1 MKKVYV
7 VIIVLLYAVSSF
19 AYSDNTEDLL
29 SSLDSIIDNAAMW
42 EGKRLKKIEDFRK
55 KFSSVRLP
63 EDEYWVNK
71 NLFDQYSVFNT
82 DSALK
87 YAERNR
93 YLSEQFGEKTLITEW
108 DINRSFI
115 LSVTGLLKEAQNVM
129 DSIDLGDVP
138 EDLKPQYFNQLSYL
152 YSHYGQYLGSNASS
166 PIDYLG
172 YSRSYQ
178 DSTFAHAKGDDPL
191 YLWYKAWASEYN
203 EGNNM
208 QELKNDLREYLD
220 SASMDTMA
228 DAMMAYALSEIFKK
242 EGDVDNRLK
251 YLAKSAICDIKTA
264 NKDIASLEVLGKILF
279 SAGDIDRAYS
289 YINFC
294 RKLAQEL
301 PNRIRSLTLARVE
314 KDIRDQYSARDL
326 DQRKRLQL
334 YLWILSAL
342 SLFLV
347 FAVLLIFHK
356 NKKLVDSRRSL
367 AHLNDKLASNIEEL
381 QNLKEIQEKSNI
393 RLKTMNQ
400 ELSEV
405 NHKLKEA
412 NVIKEE
418 YIGQMFHVCSDYI
431 DKLDSFR
438 KEVLRKIKTGQTESL
453 QRYIASPN
461 MIQVEL
467 KEFYNRFDTIFLT
480 IFPDFVKDFNALLR
494 PDESILP
501 AEGELL
507 NTPLRIFALVR
518 LGIGDSVKIA
528 SLLHCSTQTVYN
540 NRLRVRN
547 KSYLSKDSF
556 ANAVKTLGKFQQ
568 E

>member
-1 MKKVYV
+1 M
-7 VIIVLLYAVSSF
+7 
-19 AYSDNTEDLL
+19 
-29 SSLDSIIDNAAMW
+29 
-42 EGKRLKKIEDFRK
+42 
-55 KFSSVRLP
+55 P

-93 YLSEQFGEKTLITEW
+93 NLSEQFGEKSLITEW

-129 DSIDLGDVP
+129 DSIDFGDVP

-172 YSRSYQ
+172 YSRAYQ
-178 DSTFAHAKGDDPL
+178 DFTFTHAKGDDPL
-191 YLWYKAWASEYN
+191 YLWYKAWASEYS

-208 QELKNDLREYLD
+208 QELKNELSAYLD
-220 SASMDTMA
+220 SASMDTRT

-242 EGDVDNRLK
+242 EGDVDNRLN
-251 YLAKSAICDIKTA
+251 YLAKSEICDIKTA

-294 RKLAQEL
+294 RKQAQEL

-347 FAVLLIFHK
+347 FAVLLIFYK
-356 NKKLVDSRRSL
+356 NKKLVDSRKSL
-367 AHLNDKLASNIEEL
+367 
-381 QNLKEIQEKSNI
+381 
-393 RLKTMNQ
+393 
-400 ELSEV
+400 
-405 NHKLKEA
+405 
-412 NVIKEE
+412 
-418 YIGQMFHVCSDYI
+418 
-431 DKLDSFR
+431 
-438 KEVLRKIKTGQTESL
+438 
-453 QRYIASPN
+453 PN
-461 MIQVEL
+461 
-467 KEFYNRFDTIFLT
+467 
-480 IFPDFVKDFNALLR
+480 
-494 PDESILP
+494 
-501 AEGELL
+501 
-507 NTPLRIFALVR
+507 
-518 LGIGDSVKIA
+518 
-528 SLLHCSTQTVYN
+528 
-540 NRLRVRN
+540 
-547 KSYLSKDSF
+547 
-556 ANAVKTLGKFQQ
+556 
-568 E
+568 